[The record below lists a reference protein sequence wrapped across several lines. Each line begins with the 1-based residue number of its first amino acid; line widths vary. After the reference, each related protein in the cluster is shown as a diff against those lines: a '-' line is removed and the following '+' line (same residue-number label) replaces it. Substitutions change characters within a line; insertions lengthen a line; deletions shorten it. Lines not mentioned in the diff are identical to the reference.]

1 MCVHVQSNYYRS
13 SLTINHSHNGNT
25 ISSNLSHLPRALLP
39 TAPHPQPHLHYPPS
53 LPSPSSQENIKSE
66 IALLLYLLLLS
77 TAHLIGVQQ
86 PRNTLFPNTLGGLGP
101 LGRNEMAAIN
111 QPVN

>member
-1 MCVHVQSNYYRS
+1 MCF
-13 SLTINHSHNGNT
+13 TSHR
-25 ISSNLSHLPRALLP
+25 PP
-39 TAPHPQPHLHYPPS
+39 TRIRTPTP
-53 LPSPSSQENIKSE
+53 PSPSSQENIKSD

-86 PRNTLFPNTLGGLGP
+86 PRNTLFSNTFGGLGL

-111 QPVN
+111 QAVN

>member
-39 TAPHPQPHLHYPPS
+39 TAPALHLHKSTIS
-53 LPSPSSQENIKSE
+53 LAGNIKSE

-77 TAHLIGVQQ
+77 MAHLIGVQQ
-86 PRNTLFPNTLGGLGP
+86 PRNTLFSNTLGGLGP

-111 QPVN
+111 QAVN